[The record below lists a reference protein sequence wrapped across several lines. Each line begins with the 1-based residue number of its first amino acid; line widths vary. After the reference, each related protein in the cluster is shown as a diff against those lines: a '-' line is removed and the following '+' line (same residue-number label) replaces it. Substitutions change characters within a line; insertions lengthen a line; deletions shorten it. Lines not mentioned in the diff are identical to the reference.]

1 MTPDPLDGF
10 IHYFINKGVITSEF
24 DSAKMELQT
33 ILEEDVVIREAY
45 RAYIEFMSANPMFA
59 IGVIREIVPVI
70 RLVLVEAFEN
80 ALRNRRR

>member
-10 IHYFINKGVITSEF
+10 VHHLISKGVFTSEF
-24 DSAKMELQT
+24 DSAKIELQT

-45 RAYIEFMSANPMFA
+45 GAYIEYLSANPMFA

-80 ALRNRRR
+80 ALRNRQR